1 MMEVSETHQPG
12 LRRAVAFAFLAVFG
26 LAGAGVAAAQ
36 MGSPSSESNPF
47 YGSVTVAP
55 ANGELL
61 KLSLDDAINRG
72 LANNLGVREAA
83 SGQKALAGERNEA
96 LQQFLPTITLTGD
109 TGVYQHNLAALGF
122 SPAVAAKFNSHVPA
136 GSGEAFSL
144 ITRDDLTQGQIHF
157 EQTLFSGSV
166 IAGYKAAGAAERVAY
181 FARMSAEGEV
191 VQQVAVTYLRA
202 LAAASDVDN
211 AKALVAE
218 DQLSLE
224 HAREAHQAGTV
235 ANLEELRS
243 QVELQS
249 QQQAVISA
257 ENNLNKVLILLKRE
271 IGIAPAQKIELT
283 DRAPYNDLVAQTPDE
298 VRATAYRNRQ
308 DYQNLQNQVAEYKS
322 VRTAYRSQ
330 RFPSLSFKGYYGVST
345 VNGAGTH
352 GNFAV
357 FGTLSVPIFREAR
370 LRGDIDAAQAEV
382 NAANAKLDDLRAR
395 IDEQVRDALL
405 DVSATSKLVDVAR
418 SNVDLARQA
427 LSDETDRVNAGV
439 DNNLPLVT
447 AQAALAAAQNNL
459 VASLYQYNVAKLGL
473 ARAAGVIQTQYR
485 VYLGQ

>member
-1 MMEVSETHQPG
+1 MEVSETHQPAMHRG
-12 LRRAVAFAFLAVFG
+12 VTLAFVAFLG
-26 LAGAGVAAAQ
+26 LAAAGVAAAQ
-36 MGSPSSESNPF
+36 VGNPTSESNPF
-47 YGSVTVAP
+47 YGSVTIEP

-72 LANNLGVREAA
+72 LENNLGVREAA
-83 SGQKALAGERNEA
+83 SDQKALAGERNEA
-96 LQQFLPTITLTGD
+96 LQEFLPTVTLTGD
-109 TGVYQHNLAALGF
+109 TGIYQHDLAALGF
-122 SPAVAAKFNSHVPA
+122 GPGVAAKFNSRLPPGSA
-136 GSGEAFSL
+136 GGFSL

-166 IAGYKAAGAAERVAY
+166 ISAYKAAGAAERVAY
-181 FARMSAEGEV
+181 FSRMSAEGEV

-202 LAAASDVDN
+202 IAAASDVDN

-218 DQLSLE
+218 DQLALN

-235 ANLEELRS
+235 ANLEVLRS
-243 QVELQS
+243 QVELQTR
-249 QQQAVISA
+249 QQAVIAA
-257 ENNLNKVLILLKRE
+257 ENNLDKVLILLKRE
-271 IGIAPAQKIELT
+271 IGIAPAQKIDLT
-283 DRAPYNDLVAQTPDE
+283 DQAPYSELVAQTPAE
-298 VRATAYRNRQ
+298 VRATAYKNRQ
-308 DYQNLQNQVAEYKS
+308 DYQNLQNQVDEYKA
-322 VRTAYRSQ
+322 VRAAYRSQ
-330 RFPSLSFKGYYGVST
+330 RLPSLSFRGYYGVST
-345 VNGAGTH
+345 VNDAGTH

-357 FGTLSVPIFREAR
+357 FGTLNVPIFREAR

-382 NAANAKLDDLRAR
+382 NAANAQLDNLRAR

-405 DVSATSKLVDVAR
+405 DVSATAKLVDVAR

-447 AQAALAAAQNNL
+447 AQAQLAAAQNNL

-473 ARAAGVIQTQYR
+473 ARAAGIIQTQYR